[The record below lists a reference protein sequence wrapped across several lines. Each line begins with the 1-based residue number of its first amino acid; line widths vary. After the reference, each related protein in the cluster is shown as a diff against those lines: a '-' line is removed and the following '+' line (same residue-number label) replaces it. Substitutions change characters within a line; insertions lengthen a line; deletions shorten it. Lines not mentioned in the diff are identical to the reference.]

1 MGQPVGGQQLA
12 SSSVTHQPWQEH
24 NEYNGEYSNINT
36 VLKDTGSLDYSPV
49 TFPGAAVYVIRL
61 STLTSKYRNN
71 ISSAGFS
78 APIGA
83 NGSPLDVVGQI
94 RMPVSIGNFNI
105 EQVFVVVN
113 TFAVDCLLGTDNLV
127 AHGVIIDYKCSFVVI
142 QDNDVPFTLKGCIAT
157 TLDASTCNKV
167 ISVLNTI
174 TIPGRAIQLL
184 DVSLPD
190 EAKAM
195 GLSNILVEPD
205 ATGNI
210 SKHVVVARIFSPV
223 FNSTHA
229 IVQVMNIN
237 PTAVTLYGGTKLGEF
252 TPLEELLLVKTPC
265 QNSSLNCPPKLNID
279 FTHSTLSLSQQQ
291 DLLNLLHAYQDLFAN
306 NADSLGCTAIVRHAI
321 NTEGPSICQSLHCQP
336 AVL

>member
-1 MGQPVGGQQLA
+1 MGGRQLA

-36 VLKDTGSLDYSPV
+36 ILKDTGSLDYSPV
-49 TFPGAAVYVIRL
+49 TFPGAAMYVIRL

-167 ISVLNTI
+167 ILFL
-174 TIPGRAIQLL
+174 IQ
-184 DVSLPD
+184 
-190 EAKAM
+190 
-195 GLSNILVEPD
+195 
-205 ATGNI
+205 
-210 SKHVVVARIFSPV
+210 
-223 FNSTHA
+223 
-229 IVQVMNIN
+229 
-237 PTAVTLYGGTKLGEF
+237 
-252 TPLEELLLVKTPC
+252 
-265 QNSSLNCPPKLNID
+265 
-279 FTHSTLSLSQQQ
+279 
-291 DLLNLLHAYQDLFAN
+291 
-306 NADSLGCTAIVRHAI
+306 
-321 NTEGPSICQSLHCQP
+321 
-336 AVL
+336 